1 MAFSFDDGLPGGSD
15 SKVSACNAGEPV
27 RSLSQEDPLETEMAT
42 HSHTL
47 AWRIPWKED
56 SGGQQSMGL
65 QRVRRY

>member
-42 HSHTL
+42 HSHIL
-47 AWRIPWKED
+47 AWRIARTEEPD
-56 SGGQQSMGL
+56 RL
-65 QRVRRY
+65 